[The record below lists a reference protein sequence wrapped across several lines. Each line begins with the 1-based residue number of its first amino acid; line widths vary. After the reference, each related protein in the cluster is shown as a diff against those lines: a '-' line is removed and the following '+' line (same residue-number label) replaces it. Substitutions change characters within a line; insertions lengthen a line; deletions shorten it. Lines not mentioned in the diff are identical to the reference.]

1 MEKFYLYV
9 AVPASLI
16 LIVQSLMTLL
26 GLSGEIDVDYDGD
39 GDVDMIGETGL
50 TLFSIRNIVA
60 FFTFFGWSGLWLL
73 NRGTS
78 YLMTAFISFLIGF
91 VFMLISMGLFFLV
104 SKMQRNG
111 TMNLQNAVGKTGEVY
126 IPIPS
131 HRQSYGKVMIVI
143 QGTLSEIEAIT
154 DEDESLKTGTQIVVV
169 EVVDQS
175 RLLVKKNL
183 ANGGKHVT

>member
-1 MEKFYLYV
+1 MDKFFLYV

-16 LIVQSLMTLL
+16 LIVQSIMTLL
-26 GLSGEIDVDYDGD
+26 GLSGEIDVDFDGD

-73 NRGTS
+73 SQGTS
-78 YLMTAFISFLIGF
+78 PVVTAIISFIIG
-91 VFMLISMGLFFLV
+91 VTFMAISMGLFFLV

-111 TMNLQNAVGKTGEVY
+111 TINYQNAIGNTGEVY

-131 HRQSYGKVMIVI
+131 HRQSYGKIMIVI
-143 QGTLSEIEAIT
+143 QGTLSEVEAIT
-154 DEDESLKTGTQIVVV
+154 DEDEPIKTGTQVSVIGVVG
-169 EVVDQS
+169 QS
-175 RLLVKKNL
+175 KLLVKKN
-183 ANGGKHVT
+183 

>member
-16 LIVQSLMTLL
+16 LIVQSIMTLL
-26 GLSGEIDVDYDGD
+26 GLSGEIDVDFDGD

-50 TLFSIRNIVA
+50 TLFSIRNIIA

-78 YLMTAFISFLIGF
+78 PLMTAIFSFLIG
-91 VFMLISMGLFFLV
+91 VIFMVISMGLFFLV
-104 SKMQRNG
+104 SKLQRNG
-111 TMNLQNAVGKTGEVY
+111 TINLQNAVGKTGEVY

-131 HRQSYGKVMIVI
+131 HRQNYGKIMIVI
-143 QGTLSEIEAIT
+143 QGTLSEIEAVT
-154 DEDESLKTGTQIVVV
+154 DEDEPLKTGTQVIAV
-169 EVVDQS
+169 EVIGQS
-175 RLLVKKNL
+175 KLLVKKN
-183 ANGGKHVT
+183 